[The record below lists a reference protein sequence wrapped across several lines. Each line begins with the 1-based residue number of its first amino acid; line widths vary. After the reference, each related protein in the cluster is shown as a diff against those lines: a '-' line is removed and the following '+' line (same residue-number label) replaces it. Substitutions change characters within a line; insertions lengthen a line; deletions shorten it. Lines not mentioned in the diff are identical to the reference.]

1 MLFLHGSRPSKASE
15 HEISW
20 CGRDTPDEHKL
31 LGYQMERIK
40 MTQSITVVKLGGTE
54 GVDFSAICI
63 DAAALLKEG
72 KQFVFVHGGSAEANA
87 LGESAGAPPKMITS
101 PSGYTSRYTDRKTL
115 EIFLMAV
122 NGKVNSL
129 LTEQLQM
136 LGVNA
141 FGLSGLD
148 GKLLQATRKDA
159 IQSIENGKR
168 KMIRD
173 DYTGKIECVN
183 SNILQMLLNSGYLP
197 VIAPVAVS
205 EKGEAL
211 NVDADRAAAMV
222 AAALKAE
229 TLILLTAVPGLMK
242 NFPDESTLIRQLQQS
257 QLSAASAIAQGRMK
271 KKVLGA
277 EEALK
282 GGVSRVII
290 ADGRIQ
296 DPISYALAGNGTVIQ
311 CTAL

>member
-1 MLFLHGSRPSKASE
+1 MS
-15 HEISW
+15 
-20 CGRDTPDEHKL
+20 
-31 LGYQMERIK
+31 
-40 MTQSITVVKLGGTE
+40 QSIIVVKLGGTQ
-54 GVDFSAICI
+54 GIDFSAICQ
-63 DAAALLKEG
+63 DAADLLKQG
-72 KQFVFVHGGSAEANA
+72 NQLVLVHGGSAEANA
-87 LGESAGAPPKMITS
+87 LGESLGAPPRMITS

-129 LTEQLQM
+129 LTEQLQI

-148 GKLLQATRKDA
+148 GKLMQATRKDS

-173 DYTGKIECVN
+173 DYTGKIDMVN
-183 SNILQMLLNSGYLP
+183 GELLLMLLKAGYLP

-222 AAALKAE
+222 ASALQAE
-229 TLILLTAVPGLMK
+229 TLVLLTAVPGLMK
-242 NFPDESTLIRQLQQS
+242 NFPDESTLIRQLSGS
-257 QLSAASAIAQGRMK
+257 QLVAASEAAKGRMK

-277 EEALK
+277 EEALN
-282 GGVSRVII
+282 GGVRRVII

-296 DPISYALAGNGTVIQ
+296 NPITNALSGNGTVIE
-311 CTAL
+311 